1 MEDIQAVW
9 NTASCYIPTEEKRS
23 KWWQRIS
30 TSISSASSSGKYFDQ
45 EFFRQK
51 LNFVE
56 EYSDKLTC
64 KKSVVIALLLQYLHY
79 EPKLHGLNEEKTLE
93 YFAEFL
99 QDNLETNGLLSEQ
112 NQQILDNVEK
122 LLITAIA
129 NSAGIFLHCNAFGDL
144 DEHYFLDIDIAI
156 LGSKSEEYFKY
167 TQIIREEYAS
177 FSDEQYGKLR
187 KRALKPTLPSS
198 QGAYTENI
206 WSPSM

>member
-99 QDNLETNGLLSEQ
+99 QDNLETNAR
-112 NQQILDNVEK
+112 IHIKYADD
-122 LLITAIA
+122 LICV
-129 NSAGIFLHCNAFGDL
+129 H
-144 DEHYFLDIDIAI
+144 
-156 LGSKSEEYFKY
+156 
-167 TQIIREEYAS
+167 
-177 FSDEQYGKLR
+177 
-187 KRALKPTLPSS
+187 ALWSGRTLPTGEIS
-198 QGAYTENI
+198 QACCLNRTNRFWI
-206 WSPSM
+206 T